1 VRARRDEMR
10 ITVAIWLRL
19 IRYIADDCLISTD
32 DGALVTKADL
42 MKHLKVL
49 PSRYDQ
55 IDNAREF
62 SVRLHGNAA
71 VISLRSTAHEQFGD
85 TDIVT
90 EQRRTETWT
99 KRDGAWILVAVQ
111 TGNLPRNFRKPVDTV
126 SGNYKTMLERT
137 NGAQAARPMSS
148 RAKTA
153 SFGPDS
159 MLMKTNTCRLA
170 PMAFSLPTISG
181 A

>member
-1 VRARRDEMR
+1 MRARRDEMR

-126 SGNYKTMLERT
+126 SENYK
-137 NGAQAARPMSS
+137 
-148 RAKTA
+148 
-153 SFGPDS
+153 
-159 MLMKTNTCRLA
+159 
-170 PMAFSLPTISG
+170 
-181 A
+181 